1 MKRFLATL
9 LAAILLLACI
19 PALAEADAA
28 ASDAQTYPT
37 IGLVMDDYSIYSNC
51 VNHVSVETLPVEHH
65 DPYVAMARVLYYAM
79 PLTDIIALEATAAND
94 EERDEIDDYIAY
106 LSTEVGYIMVSDAA
120 DQDAML
126 DSIGAELKEGM
137 SIQEVAT
144 EGSWHYY
151 YVTTPTDRFMA
162 LYDNPQDAGLNIT
175 EEEAAAEKERAAEE
189 IKAINTG
196 FQALIK
202 ECEHITPEDP
212 TGELIGQTIR
222 FETTD
227 LDGNP
232 VKSEDLF
239 KNNKI
244 TLVNVWGTWCGACT
258 GELGE
263 LAEIYKRLQEKGCGI
278 VGVESEG
285 KKVAIADVKDDAE
298 ALLKENNVTYPNVW
312 CPEGVSFFE
321 NLSGYPYNY
330 FVDSEGKILT
340 FPICGAAITEYETV
354 IDKLLAGEKVEPV
367 TNTGAQANGESKYN
381 VIVYDTDG
389 KPVEGVVIQFC
400 DDTSCAFQTT
410 NAEGVATFPVAEAKV
425 YDVHVLSAPDAYR
438 QDEQSY
444 KTLADFSDVTIFL
457 DKAE

>member
-51 VNHVSVETLPVEHH
+51 VNHVSMETLPVEHH
-65 DPYVAMARVLYYAM
+65 DPYVAMVRVIYYAM

-126 DSIGAELKEGM
+126 NAIGAELKEGV

-151 YVTTPTDRFMA
+151 YVTIPTDRFMA

-239 KNNKI
+239 N
-244 TLVNVWGTWCGACT
+244 
-258 GELGE
+258 
-263 LAEIYKRLQEKGCGI
+263 YKRLQEKGCGI